1 MRAQHVRGALGQFL
15 RARDTVFRVSEDNDW
30 VELAAKPGVPAA
42 GGYNPATQQAS
53 ELARPNSAVR

>member
-1 MRAQHVRGALGQFL
+1 MRGALGQFL

-42 GGYNPATQQAS
+42 GGYNPAAQQAS
-53 ELARPNSAVR
+53 ELARPDSAIC